1 MSGGKGRKGGW
12 AGGMGGR
19 GAVGGEGLWGER
31 GCERWEGGGIG
42 VWVFGVGW

>member
-1 MSGGKGRKGGW
+1 M
-12 AGGMGGR
+12 GR
-19 GAVGGEGLWGER
+19 GERGDGLEEWGGEGLWGER